1 MVKFINN
8 WFRRYFSDPQIVFL
22 VLFLLAVLA
31 IIIGFNDIL
40 APVFIAIVLAY
51 LLEGVI
57 HKIYRFIPRRLP
69 VVIAV
74 YITFLSA
81 LLITTFFITPLLW
94 EQMTQL
100 IQEMPKN
107 IEKGRQLL
115 LTLPEKYSFITES
128 NVGQIIT
135 YIQSE
140 LASMGKRILAFSL
153 SSLQDSVTI
162 IIYLILVPLLIF
174 FFLKDKTLILTW
186 FSNFLPEKR
195 QLSHSVW
202 IEMDFQIGN
211 YVRGKFWEIMIVGVA
226 SYIAFAILGLKYS
239 LLMASLVGLSV
250 VVPYIGATV
259 VTFPVAIIGFFQWG
273 WTSDFAW
280 LMIVYSIIQGIDG
293 NVIVPLLFSEV
304 VNIHPVAIIVAVLFF
319 GGLWG
324 FWGVFFAI
332 PLATLVNSVRRAWPD
347 SKAEI
352 DEAIVSE

>member
-107 IEKGRQLL
+107 IEKRAA
-115 LTLPEKYSFITES
+115 
-128 NVGQIIT
+128 IIT
-135 YIQSE
+135 N
-140 LASMGKRILAFSL
+140 LTRK
-153 SSLQDSVTI
+153 
-162 IIYLILVPLLIF
+162 IF
-174 FFLKDKTLILTW
+174 FYNRKQCRTNYYLYSKV
-186 FSNFLPEKR
+186 NLP
-195 QLSHSVW
+195 
-202 IEMDFQIGN
+202 
-211 YVRGKFWEIMIVGVA
+211 
-226 SYIAFAILGLKYS
+226 
-239 LLMASLVGLSV
+239 
-250 VVPYIGATV
+250 
-259 VTFPVAIIGFFQWG
+259 
-273 WTSDFAW
+273 
-280 LMIVYSIIQGIDG
+280 
-293 NVIVPLLFSEV
+293 
-304 VNIHPVAIIVAVLFF
+304 
-319 GGLWG
+319 LWG
-324 FWGVFFAI
+324 NAFWHF
-332 PLATLVNSVRRAWPD
+332 L
-347 SKAEI
+347 
-352 DEAIVSE
+352 

>member
-1 MVKFINN
+1 
-8 WFRRYFSDPQIVFL
+8 
-22 VLFLLAVLA
+22 
-31 IIIGFNDIL
+31 
-40 APVFIAIVLAY
+40 
-51 LLEGVI
+51 
-57 HKIYRFIPRRLP
+57 
-69 VVIAV
+69 
-74 YITFLSA
+74 
-81 LLITTFFITPLLW
+81 
-94 EQMTQL
+94 
-100 IQEMPKN
+100 
-107 IEKGRQLL
+107 
-115 LTLPEKYSFITES
+115 
-128 NVGQIIT
+128 
-135 YIQSE
+135 
-140 LASMGKRILAFSL
+140 MGKRILAFSL